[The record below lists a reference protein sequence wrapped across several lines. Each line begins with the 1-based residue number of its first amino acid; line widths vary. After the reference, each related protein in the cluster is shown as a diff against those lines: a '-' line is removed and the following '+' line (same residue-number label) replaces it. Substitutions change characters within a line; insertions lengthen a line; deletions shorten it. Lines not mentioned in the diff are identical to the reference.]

1 MSLCYKILRKSLCFK
16 HRENAT
22 EGYINRKWKVE
33 EL

>member
-1 MSLCYKILRKSLCFK
+1 MSLCYKILRKSLYFK

-22 EGYINRKWKVE
+22 EGYINRKWEVE